1 MKGKM
6 ISRLVYILLTL
17 VFAASCSEK
26 YTIEG
31 SSSQSSL
38 DGKMAYIKLMEDNI
52 YVPIDSCEVI
62 HGQFLMSG
70 VVDTVRF
77 VSLFMDNDN
86 FIPLVLEQGDI
97 NVSLANSSVKV
108 TGTPLNEVLYAFL
121 TSRDSLMML
130 INELPMKE
138 SKMYLDGY
146 TQDEI
151 DVELGQENAELNTAL
166 DKLETN
172 FILNNS
178 ENILGVSWFL
188 ELCNGARARFGY
200 PTTTPQID
208 EIYGRAPE
216 SFRRN
221 PAVEAY
227 MKLVNSGAGH

>member
-6 ISRLVYILLTL
+6 IGRLVYILMTLMFLT
-17 VFAASCSEK
+17 SCSEK
-26 YTIEG
+26 YTIAG

-62 HGQFLMSG
+62 HGQFIMSG

-77 VSLFMDNDN
+77 VSLFMDSDN
-86 FIPLVLEQGDI
+86 FIPLVLEQGEI
-97 NVSLANSSVKV
+97 SVSLANSSVKV
-108 TGTPLNEVLYAFL
+108 TGTPLNEVLYSFL

-151 DVELGQENAELNTAL
+151 DVELGRESAELNTAL

-178 ENILGVSWFL
+178 ENILGVSWFM
-188 ELCNGARARFGY
+188 ELCNSVRMRFGY

-216 SFRRN
+216 SFRKN

-227 MKLVNSGAGH
+227 MKLVNGGH